1 VGSAEKY
8 QFWLQLRR
16 LKTEW
21 DREISMSVSFEE
33 YVRATAGIEMTYVDG
48 NIGSTYRIV
57 DEQQH
62 MLFKLKYT

>member
-21 DREISMSVSFEE
+21 DRDVQIAVSFEE

-48 NIGSTYRIV
+48 NIGSVYRIV